1 MRRQC
6 QMNTLMESILPVN
19 LVILETPCWT
29 IKINQ
34 NNVQGNV
41 TTKRA
46 PFKTSKNILHILY
59 VHCIIPLYFY
69 RTLFGLFTEIKHFP
83 NFFKTGNNNLMLQIK
98 ELELNYIKFCKETS
112 IKEGYQTSAITK
124 MNICVE

>member
-6 QMNTLMESILPVN
+6 QMNTLMDSILPVN

-69 RTLFGLFTEIKHFP
+69 CTLFGLFREIKYFP

>member
-1 MRRQC
+1 
-6 QMNTLMESILPVN
+6 MNTLMDSILPVY
-19 LVILETPCWT
+19 LVICETPCWT

-41 TTKRA
+41 TTQRA
-46 PFKTSKNILHILY
+46 RFKTSKNIPYILY
-59 VHCIIPLYFY
+59 VHCIIPLYSY
-69 RTLFGLFTEIKHFP
+69 CTLFGLFREIKHFP

-98 ELELNYIKFCKETS
+98 ELELNYIKFCKEIS
-112 IKEGYQTSAITK
+112 IKEGHQTSAITK

>member
-6 QMNTLMESILPVN
+6 QMNTLMDSILPVY
-19 LVILETPCWT
+19 LVIFETPCWT

-41 TTKRA
+41 TIKRA
-46 PFKTSKNILHILY
+46 RFKTSKNIPYILY
-59 VHCIIPLYFY
+59 VHCIIPLYSY
-69 RTLFGLFTEIKHFP
+69 CTLFGLFREIKHFP
-83 NFFKTGNNNLMLQIK
+83 NFFKTGNNLMLQIK
-98 ELELNYIKFCKETS
+98 ELELNYIKFCKEIS
-112 IKEGYQTSAITK
+112 IKEGHQTSAITK

>member
-1 MRRQC
+1 
-6 QMNTLMESILPVN
+6 MNTLMDSILPVN
-19 LVILETPCWT
+19 LVIFETPCWT
-29 IKINQ
+29 IKIQ

-69 RTLFGLFTEIKHFP
+69 CTLFGLFTEIKHFP

-98 ELELNYIKFCKETS
+98 ELELNYIKFCEEIS